1 MARFG
6 LDEVEPTEARV
17 PNVMLLDN
25 SGSMGFSTTA
35 PDGSTYEK
43 IELLNEGLELFKEE
57 VENDYQ
63 TKKAVDLSLFTF
75 GGTVD
80 QVQEFTP
87 IQQWT
92 PPELQD
98 PSGGTPMC
106 NAIVEGT
113 DHLQDYTEEVD
124 DEALPRNR
132 ALMWVL
138 TDGEPDMRRGS
149 DDWDLAQEVIEEGT
163 KDNHF
168 LFYAVGIGDDANMDK
183 LEDLISVAED
193 GNAMAF
199 QLDKGQFKE
208 FFRIVSE
215 TSKHQSKEATS
226 DEDADDAVEGPE

>member
-1 MARFG
+1 MTRFG
-6 LDEVEPTEARV
+6 LDQVEPTEARV
-17 PNVMLLDN
+17 PNVLLLDS
-25 SGSMGFSTTA
+25 SGSMSWKTTA
-35 PDGSTYEK
+35 PDGSKHRK

-63 TKKAVDLSLFTF
+63 TEKAVDLSLFTF
-75 GGTVD
+75 GGSVD

-87 IQQWT
+87 IEQWT
-92 PPELQD
+92 PPKLNA
-98 PSGGTPMC
+98 SGGTPMC
-106 NAIVEGT
+106 DAIVEGT
-113 DHLQDYTEEVD
+113 DHLGDYTNEVD

-138 TDGEPDMRRGS
+138 TDGEPDMNRGS
-149 DDWDLAQEVIEEGT
+149 DDWELAQEVIEEGT

-215 TSKHQSKEATS
+215 TSKHQSKDADS
-226 DEDADDAVEGPE
+226 DEDADETV